1 MSFKQKIINIL
12 PDRVVLAMISVKNAP
27 KRHAIFN
34 EISSSG
40 KVRIAFLAS
49 SLSMW
54 KSQKLVELLLEDS
67 RFDVRIILT
76 PFTSYDIDVQEIDI
90 KLLRSFF
97 QNNNTPFVDYCFGQE
112 PYNLRKEFNPHIIFF
127 VQTYGNIH
135 CPEHDSLSF
144 SDRLNA
150 YIPYSFWPGNESW
163 GFDLQFHR
171 KAWRIYYANESL
183 LSVAKSFS
191 LIKARNGRV
200 VGYPSADA
208 FITEVH
214 DDVWKIKDKSIKRI
228 IWAPHYTI
236 KSDTGIGDSHS
247 SFLDIHKE
255 MIEYAQSHREQVQI
269 AFKPHPRLKTELYK
283 VWGKEKTDAYYHEW
297 ESMPNT
303 QLETG
308 SYVDLFMTSDALIH
322 ECGSFMIEYHYS
334 LKPCMYVME
343 GFEHFYDGM
352 NDLGKK
358 ALDLHYKGKN
368 MADVKDFIDKVVFG
382 GDDPLLPERKQF
394 YNSQLLPPN
403 NKTTA
408 QNIYDDLVKSLFK

>member
-1 MSFKQKIINIL
+1 MPPIIREYL
-12 PDRVVLAMISVKNAP
+12 VLAK
-27 KRHAIFN
+27 HHLIFARPQWAVLR
-34 EISSSG
+34 EIKKDQ

-49 SLSMW
+49 CLSMW
-54 KSQKLVELLLEDS
+54 KSQELVEELHKDN
-67 RFDVRIILT
+67 RFCVKIVLT
-76 PFTSYDIDVQEIDI
+76 PFLPYDIDSQKKEIE
-90 KLLRSFF
+90 LLRYFF
-97 QNNNTPFVDYCFGQE
+97 KKHNTPYVDYDFNGK
-112 PYNLRKEFNPHIIFF
+112 PYDLRAEFNPHITFF
-127 VQTYGNIH
+127 VQTYEHIH
-135 CPEHDSLSF
+135 CCEHDSS
-144 SDRLNA
+144 SYNDRLSA
-150 YIPYSFWPGNESW
+150 YIPYSFWPDNEAW
-163 GFDLQFHR
+163 GFDLPFHR
-171 KAWRIYYANESL
+171 YAWRIYYANNLL
-183 LSVAKSFS
+183 LSVARTLS
-191 LIKARNGRV
+191 LINARNGRI
-200 VGYPSADA
+200 VGYPSADM
-208 FITEVH
+208 FSQNTHE
-214 DDVWKIKDKSIKRI
+214 DVWKIKDKSVKRI
-228 IWAPHYTI
+228 IWAPHFKFSNDI
-236 KSDTGIGDSHS
+236 AMGESHS
-247 SFLDIHKE
+247 SFFTLQE
-255 MIEYAQSHREQVQI
+255 GMLEYAKENREKVQI